1 MKLKVAIIVI
11 LVLAVFPTLVT
22 GLAEQA
28 VHGLLQALT
37 ALIGSPHG

>member
-1 MKLKVAIIVI
+1 MKLKIAVIVI
-11 LVLAVFPTLVT
+11 LVVAVFPTLAT

-37 ALIGSPHG
+37 ALVGSPHG